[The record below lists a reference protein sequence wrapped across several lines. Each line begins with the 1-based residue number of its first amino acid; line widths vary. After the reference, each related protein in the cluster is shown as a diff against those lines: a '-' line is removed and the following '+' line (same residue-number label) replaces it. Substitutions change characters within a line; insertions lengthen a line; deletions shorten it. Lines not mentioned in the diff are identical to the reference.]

1 MYMSF
6 IDVMVFIKK
15 QMQSY
20 LNDEFKSLNLKS
32 SEMILLQ
39 ILYKEKSKSQIE
51 LSRIIECDKAHIH
64 RIVFKLIDKNLIE
77 YSKENELSKN
87 LKLFLTDSGH
97 DVASKIDKSLKLW
110 YSKLLKGI
118 SKENLNITHNVI
130 NHMLHNAEQLK
141 KGEIK

>member
-1 MYMSF
+1 MSF

-64 RIVFKLIDKNLIE
+64 RIVFKLIDKNLIA
-77 YSKENELSKN
+77 YSKKYELGKNSK
-87 LKLFLTDSGH
+87 LILTDSGH

-130 NHMLHNAEQLK
+130 KHMLHNAEQLK

>member
-1 MYMSF
+1 MNF
-6 IDVMVFIKK
+6 INVVVFIKK

-32 SEMILLQ
+32 SEMILLH
-39 ILYKEKSKSQIE
+39 ILFKESCKSQIE

-77 YSKENELSKN
+77 YSKKYELGKNSKLN
-87 LKLFLTDSGH
+87 LTDSGY
-97 DVASKIDKSLKLW
+97 DVASKIDKSLKLL

-130 NHMLHNAEQLK
+130 KQMLHNAEQLK
-141 KGEIK
+141 KGEIN

>member
-1 MYMSF
+1 MSL

-20 LNDEFKSLNLKS
+20 LNDEFKELNLKS
-32 SEMILLQ
+32 SEIILLH
-39 ILYKEKSKSQIE
+39 ILFKENCKSQIE

-77 YSKENELSKN
+77 YSKENVLSKN
-87 LKLFLTDSGH
+87 SKLFLTNNGH
-97 DVASKIDKSLKLW
+97 DVANKIDKALNLW

-118 SKENLNITHNVI
+118 SKENLNITRNVVKQ
-130 NHMLHNAEQLK
+130 MLYNAQHLK
-141 KGEIK
+141 KGEEI